1 MPDFNVEKRL
11 IILLL
16 RAVPKSNMPI
26 ELPPCILDECIH
38 GNLFLLRQLPEIA
51 GYELALFNKEW
62 IVAAY

>member
-16 RAVPKSNMPI
+16 RAVPKANMPI
-26 ELPPCILDECIH
+26 ELPPCILDEGID

-51 GYELALFNKEW
+51 GYELALFRVDFE
-62 IVAAY
+62 AY